1 MKLRYGVFLILFSLF
16 ITGNFSAQEIPPVP
30 PHPPRTQKAPPPK
43 DSENTFKYRGSRIYN
58 ENLPL
63 KILQAKCSRIEDGNV
78 FLEIIFNQSIN
89 PWSVKPYNLL
99 VNNKPMSPGVRFA
112 FSKKGDRIKVIMP
125 MKENSFKLKVLNIR
139 SFGDVEIEPLEFLV
153 EVRGFL

>member
-1 MKLRYGVFLILFSLF
+1 MKLRSGVLLLIFSLF
-16 ITGNFSAQEIPPVP
+16 TGTALLTAQDFPPP
-30 PHPPRTQKAPPPK
+30 PPRPQKAPPAK

-63 KILQAKCSRIEDGNV
+63 KILQTKCARKEDGNV

-99 VNNKPMSPGVRFA
+99 INNKPLTPEVRFA
-112 FSKKGDRIKVIMP
+112 FSKKGDRIKVILP
-125 MKENSFKLKVLNIR
+125 MKENSFKLKVLKIR
-139 SFGDVEIEPLEFLV
+139 SFGDAELEPLEMLV